1 LNRNPKHRLGAH
13 RDADEL
19 KEHIYFKTTDWE
31 ALARKAIT
39 PPFKPVVESDE
50 STSNFDPE
58 FTEADIK
65 GVVGGLGGDFMEEEE
80 EEEEEEEK
88 EGKADELDDDDPSE
102 QWVERSLREGGHNT
116 HGIGGGGAGGG
127 GYTYH
132 NAYHWANGPLGSD
145 KLGSGGTTPTAANSK
160 GIEIKRTG
168 KKKDA
173 AGVLDPA
180 AAVAG
185 GGGESPL
192 TKSVQENFRG
202 FTYHGGESVGLH
214 RVMAS
219 RGKEEK
225 EKDEDEERKGTITE
239 EEYEDFAKS
248 SGRYSSFSERRK
260 GRKESGGGGDEPKVK
275 KVKKKVKTVGFII
288 GDENEKDEL
297 GDLDVDGMVG
307 P

>member
-1 LNRNPKHRLGAH
+1 MNRNPKHRLGAH
-13 RDADEL
+13 RDAEEL
-19 KEHIYFKTTDWE
+19 KDHIYFKTTDWE

-65 GVVGGLGGDFMEEEE
+65 GVVGGLGGYYLDDD
-80 EEEEEEEK
+80 EEEEEK
-88 EGKADELDDDDPSE
+88 RGKADPLDDDDPSE
-102 QWVERSLREGGHNT
+102 QWVEKSLREGGHS
-116 HGIGGGGAGGG
+116 HGIGGGGGG
-127 GYTYH
+127 GYSYH
-132 NAYHWANGPLGSD
+132 HWANGPLGSD
-145 KLGSGGTTPTAANSK
+145 RLGGGGGGGTTPTAANAK

-173 AGVLDPA
+173 AGVLGA
-180 AAVAG
+180 AG

-219 RGKEEK
+219 RGKEEG
-225 EKDEDEERKGTITE
+225 KGTITE

-260 GRKESGGGGDEPKVK
+260 AGGGGAESEPKVK

-288 GDENEKDEL
+288 GDENARDEL